1 MKMKIKTL
9 TVSEVN
15 NYIKKVLD
23 NDFILN
29 NLSVRGEISNLKYH
43 SSGHIYFSLK
53 DENSKINC
61 IMFKSKSFDLD
72 IVLQEG
78 MAVIVSGRASV
89 YTANGTFQI
98 YCDRIEQEGLGELH
112 IRFEKLKEKL
122 SREGYFEEEFK
133 KPLPKNPYKIGIVT
147 AETGAAIH
155 DIINVI
161 RRRNSKVD
169 IILYPALVQGDGA
182 YKTII
187 EGIEYFNKKKNVDVI
202 IIGRGG
208 GSMEELWNFN
218 EEPLAYA
225 IFKSAIPIVSAVGHE
240 VDFTISDFVA
250 DFRAATPSQAAEVV
264 VPLEEDQY
272 KQISSYEDRLSI
284 IIGDRLREEKQ
295 KVKNLEKIL
304 SLNSPSNRI
313 ANAYLEI
320 DNLKEKIEKILEFK
334 IKSNKEKIFSLNNIL
349 NVHNPLNIIAKGYA
363 IIEDENGKLIKSK
376 EFFEGNTEIK
386 ISMEDGY
393 VKGNFTPTEK
403 GGFCHG
409 KEGKL

>member
-320 DNLKEKIEKILEFK
+320 DNLKEKIEKI
-334 IKSNKEKIFSLNNIL
+334 FSLNNIL
-349 NVHNPLNIIAKGYA
+349 NAHNPLNILAKGYA

>member
-1 MKMKIKTL
+1 MKIKTL

-15 NYIKKVLD
+15 NYIKKILD

-53 DENSKINC
+53 DDNSKINC

-89 YTANGTFQI
+89 YTANGTFQL
-98 YCDRIEQEGLGELH
+98 YCDKIEQEGLGELH

-122 SREGYFEEEFK
+122 SREGYFDDEFK
-133 KPLPKNPYKIGIVT
+133 KTLPKNPYRVGIVT
-147 AETGAAIH
+147 SETGAAIR

-169 IILYPALVQGDGA
+169 IVLYPALVQGEGA
-182 YKTII
+182 YKTVID
-187 EGIEYFNKKKNVDVI
+187 GIEYFNKTNSVDVV

-208 GSMEELWNFN
+208 GSIEELWNFN
-218 EEPLAYA
+218 EELLAYA
-225 IFKSAIPIVSAVGHE
+225 IFKSKLPIVSAVGHE
-240 VDFTISDFVA
+240 VDFTISDFVS
-250 DFRAATPSQAAEVV
+250 DFRAATPSQAGEVV
-264 VPLEEDQY
+264 VPLESEQYREINDYDDKLKFIIED
-272 KQISSYEDRLSI
+272 KIRN
-284 IIGDRLREEKQ
+284 EKQ
-295 KVKNLEKIL
+295 KLSNLERIL
-304 SLNSPSNRI
+304 SLNSPSNKI

-320 DNLKEKIEKILEFK
+320 DNLKDKIEKIIVFK
-334 IKSNKEKIFSLNNIL
+334 VKSYKEKLFSLNNIL
-349 NVHNPLNIIAKGYA
+349 NAHNPINILGKGYA
-363 IIEDENGKLIKSK
+363 IIEDESGKVIKSK
-376 EFFEGNTEIK
+376 DFFEDNREIK

-393 VKGNFTPTEK
+393 VKGNFIPIER
-403 GGFCHG
+403 GGSYHG
-409 KEGKL
+409 KERKL